1 MVPFLIKGLY
11 MKKMMR
17 DSLFSA
23 ALMLRTSYD
32 INPVLTCLLVIVST
46 IFVGSVVGMFI

>member
-1 MVPFLIKGLY
+1 MVPFLLKGLY
-11 MKKMMR
+11 MKKMIR

-23 ALMLRTSYD
+23 ALMVKTSYE

-46 IFVGSVVGMFI
+46 VFVGSIVGIVI

>member
-1 MVPFLIKGLY
+1 

-23 ALMLRTSYD
+23 ALMLRTSYE
-32 INPVLTCLLVIVST
+32 INPVLTCLLVIMST

>member
-1 MVPFLIKGLY
+1 
-11 MKKMMR
+11 MR

-23 ALMLRTSYD
+23 ALMLRTSYE
-32 INPVLTCLLVIVST
+32 INPVLTCLLVIMST